1 MTRSDTTAGSS
12 SSSESPLV
20 ENTQLQERGC
30 LPLDQIQEF
39 TEIVIPSP
47 SPSEGDITEEVERRH
62 KETKRKRQ
70 ILAFI
75 IVCVLIVGG
84 IIIEKVKF

>member
-1 MTRSDTTAGSS
+1 MSS
-12 SSSESPLV
+12 SSDSANPLV

-30 LPLDQIQEF
+30 VPLDQIQDF
-39 TEIVIPSP
+39 AEIVIPSP
-47 SPSEGDITEEVERRH
+47 GSGEGEITEDIKRRH

-75 IVCVLIVGG
+75 IVSVSIVGG
-84 IIIEKVKF
+84 IIIEKIKF